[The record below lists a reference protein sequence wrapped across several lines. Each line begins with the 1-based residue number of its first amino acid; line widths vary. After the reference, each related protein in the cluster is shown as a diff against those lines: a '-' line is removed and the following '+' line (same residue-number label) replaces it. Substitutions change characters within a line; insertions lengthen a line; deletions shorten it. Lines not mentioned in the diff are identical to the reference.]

1 VTAVARTRSRNR
13 RGAGR
18 LLHAEIVAA
27 AAELLDVSG
36 DERAITL
43 RGVARRLGIAAPSI
57 YPHFP
62 DRSAV
67 VLAVARQGFA
77 ELSDGMGSAVDTA
90 GADPRRRLA
99 AACRAHLVFA
109 DRHRARYRVMAGV
122 IHDPAA
128 AEPPRILTEILAG
141 CVAAGRSTSTDPA
154 ADAMSLWVGLHGLAH
169 QRAVTASYPW
179 PADIVHRITAPLS
192 RLA

>member
-13 RGAGR
+13 RGAGG
-18 LLHAEIVAA
+18 LLHAEILAA
-27 AAELLDVSG
+27 ATELLDVGG

-77 ELSDGMGSAVDTA
+77 ELSDGMRSAVDSA

-99 AACRAHLVFA
+99 AACRSPLVFA
-109 DRHRARYRVMAGV
+109 DRHPARYRVMAGA

-128 AEPPRILTEILAG
+128 AEPLRILTEVLAG
-141 CVAAGRSTSTDPA
+141 CVAAGRSTSTDPG
-154 ADAMSLWVGLHGLAH
+154 ADATSLWVGLHGLAH